1 MWSVGETGFTVA
13 IELFEVVA
21 DQLRVGQGSPFT
33 VRDEQGKL
41 LLAAGSVISGES
53 QLSMLRQRALYVEID
68 EQAVA
73 GDDEPGRRRT
83 VFERWQQAPKAL
95 DRLLAS
101 LKQPGFVDRCDA
113 LADDLI
119 ALVSRD
125 PDIAIYH
132 VVRQDSAQLIRYGL
146 LHSLHC
152 ALLAQL
158 AATRAGWS
166 ALRTRRLVQAALTMN
181 LGIVDVQGLYAR
193 LGRLNSAQR
202 ERIKAHP
209 EVAFNKLREAG
220 VDDAEW
226 LQAVLQH
233 HERTGGGGYPENI
246 AQPAEMAQALR
257 MIDIFVSKVSARAVR
272 PAMPVHTAAKQLFAS
287 YPQHPLAA
295 AIIKE
300 FGIVPPGHFVQ
311 LASGE
316 LAIVVRRG
324 ATAVTPLAAAVTDER
339 GQPVLSTQLRNTAE
353 PGFALRSTTP
363 ADKHLP
369 HLQRV
374 PAERLYGLVC

>member
-1 MWSVGETGFTVA
+1 MGDSGFTVA
-13 IELFEVVA
+13 IELFEAVV
-21 DQLRVGQGSPFT
+21 DQLRVGQGAPFT

-41 LLAAGSVISGES
+41 LLAAGSMVSGES
-53 QLSMLRQRALYVEID
+53 QLSMLRQRALYVEFTAPAP
-68 EQAVA
+68 QA
-73 GDDEPGRRRT
+73 GDEPERRRT
-83 VFERWQQAPKAL
+83 VFERWQQAPQAL
-95 DRLLAS
+95 DRVLGS
-101 LKQPGFVDRCDA
+101 LKQPGFAQRCGA

-146 LHSLHC
+146 HHSLHC

-166 ALRTRRLVQAALTMN
+166 ALRARRLVQAALTMN

-209 EVAFNKLREAG
+209 EAAFNQLREAG

-233 HERTGGGGYPENI
+233 HERPGGGGYPEGI

-257 MIDIFVSKVSARAVR
+257 MVDVFVSKISARAVR
-272 PAMPVHTAAKQLFAS
+272 PALSVQAAAKQLFAS
-287 YPQHPLAA
+287 HPQDPLAS

-324 ATAVTPLAAAVTDER
+324 ASAVTPLAAAVTDER

-369 HLQRV
+369 HLLRV